1 MGESVE
7 GSVEQWLSESGRVW
21 RCRDKG
27 LSILPPALAD
37 IDTLQE
43 IDASMNDL
51 KFVNVSR
58 EGQWPALRKLM
69 LNDNELSTLPQPI
82 PHFSL
87 LTHLELADNQV
98 TQLGEEMGVLKGLE
112 VLDLHGNRLTALPDA
127 LASLTHL
134 RVLKLGFNQLSKAP
148 AWLGMLPA
156 LEVLDLQS
164 NRLTSLPVEL
174 SQLSSLKELYL
185 SKNKLLKLPVEYH
198 ALTQLKVLQLDQ
210 NDLVDPPQYMAKLTP
225 DHVLA
230 YLRAVAEESVTG
242 IDHFLEKNPAIQ
254 ALVNASD
261 SPRRPSVSGGTTP
274 LNSGSLRGG
283 SIPPPVAPRKAT
295 PPIPGAKKGFD
306 NRLGRSA
313 SVAYT
318 PQQLGR
324 PGPSPAAPKLRAR
337 TPSVVGERPE
347 AAAPAPVAGG
357 AEPNGDDSNS
367 HSTTT
372 SLPSSRTPRESLS
385 RALSKLLINN
395 ASLGRPKSEYGA
407 RNPIPFL
414 AEADAPPESV
424 AAQPAPSAASPVT
437 PDSIV
442 AQPGT
447 DVSRPSRKSM
457 TFMQAHRIFSEAEKA
472 QQQQQQQ
479 SKSRPASPG
488 PRNLPRSLSGNSD
501 HQVVDSTQ
509 KRRSAG
515 FTESPSVL
523 PPKPE
528 VVGVEKPIAVEPI
541 VEQPE
546 PAPVETVTSHVEV
559 LVAPTTNASVVATLP
574 EPKPDETN
582 GHKDSVSPVAQ
593 PADPTPS
600 DPIPTPTPVEDATVT
615 EPVTEIEAPKP
626 SDPVEVPSPDPA
638 PADTV
643 VPTDKPIDTAEGVVA
658 PEKPPKRKK
667 PKRTESHASSR
678 KSASGSDVREPAI
691 PEIEKISKKSKRNKK
706 ARQMDSDSD
715 RSELDASSPADAVS
729 EAETKDD
736 WLIDAAKA
744 KVKSLIEVPEE
755 QSAAWSV
762 ESGTKLNFFDAYS
775 PKSLSLVE
783 GDSWDD
789 YSRHFYQQEHFNF
802 ISFIKSTGEYLIVS
816 VLKQPDATGYKVF
829 IRSNNGDK
837 RAVLPASG
845 AAVWATAKDFKA
857 ALEKWPQ
864 VDNVLPSGISLSP
877 VLDAMFTKQLLAFER
892 KLVKTAI
899 KVGVVYRKAGQVTEN
914 EILGND
920 EASDEFY
927 NFMNCVA
934 DKVKLQGWDKYDG
947 GLDTKDNKTGKESY
961 HATYQGVE
969 IMFHVSTLL
978 PSAGNDPEEIQEK
991 KKAHIGNDYVVI
1003 VFVEGDEPF
1012 SPHVLQS
1019 KFNHVF
1025 IIVRKVPTIK
1035 KKVVYQISVAH
1046 RASVSVTPPS
1056 VPADSLFERSV
1067 DLRSYMLAKVINS
1080 ERTAIMSALSAQL
1093 KSIRTQ
1099 LMKMLFDKYKS
1110 SGGCCASGGGKKKG
1124 DDDRLLFD

>member
-1 MGESVE
+1 MMVYSF
-7 GSVEQWLSESGRVW
+7 
-21 RCRDKG
+21 
-27 LSILPPALAD
+27 
-37 IDTLQE
+37 IDLC
-43 IDASMNDL
+43 
-51 KFVNVSR
+51 
-58 EGQWPALRKLM
+58 
-69 LNDNELSTLPQPI
+69 
-82 PHFSL
+82 
-87 LTHLELADNQV
+87 V
-98 TQLGEEMGVLKGLE
+98 T
-112 VLDLHGNRLTALPDA
+112 
-127 LASLTHL
+127 
-134 RVLKLGFNQLSKAP
+134 
-148 AWLGMLPA
+148 
-156 LEVLDLQS
+156 
-164 NRLTSLPVEL
+164 
-174 SQLSSLKELYL
+174 
-185 SKNKLLKLPVEYH
+185 
-198 ALTQLKVLQLDQ
+198 
-210 NDLVDPPQYMAKLTP
+210 
-225 DHVLA
+225 
-230 YLRAVAEESVTG
+230 VTG

-254 ALVNASD
+254 ALVSASD
-261 SPRRPSVSGGTTP
+261 SPRRPSASGGGSP
-274 LNSGSLRGG
+274 FNSGSLRGG
-283 SIPPPVAPRKAT
+283 SIPPPVAARKA
-295 PPIPGAKKGFD
+295 PPVPGPKKGLD

-318 PQQLGR
+318 PAQLGR

-337 TPSVVGERPE
+337 TPSVVAERPE
-347 AAAPAPVAGG
+347 TAAPAPVAGADQG
-357 AEPNGDDSNS
+357 GDDSNS
-367 HSTTT
+367 HPS

-407 RNPIPFL
+407 RNAIPFL
-414 AEADAPPESV
+414 ADPDTGSEPVATQPPAV
-424 AAQPAPSAASPVT
+424 ASAVT
-437 PDSIV
+437 PDSIIPQGG
-442 AQPGT
+442 A

-457 TFMQAHRIFSEAEKA
+457 TFMQAHRIFSEAEKL
-472 QQQQQQQ
+472 QQQQQQT
-479 SKSRPASPG
+479 KSRPASPG

-501 HQVVDSTQ
+501 HQVVDASQ

-515 FTESPSVL
+515 FTDSPVVL
-523 PPKPE
+523 PPKP
-528 VVGVEKPIAVEPI
+528 GAEKPATVESI

-546 PAPVETVTSHVEV
+546 PAPSESGTSVVEV
-559 LVAPTTNASVVATLP
+559 LVAPIQIPAVVPALAETTPA
-574 EPKPDETN
+574 EPSPHD
-582 GHKDSVSPVAQ
+582 VQSPVAPLVAPEDPNATQNTQDSHPQ
-593 PADPTPS
+593 PPNDVSIVASLAEEPTPF
-600 DPIPTPTPVEDATVT
+600 DPID
-615 EPVTEIEAPKP
+615 
-626 SDPVEVPSPDPA
+626 VPSPNHSTD
-638 PADTV
+638 DTI
-643 VPTDKPIDTAEGVVA
+643 PTEPPKAVIEPVVA

-678 KSASGSDVREPAI
+678 KSASSVDVREPANHDAV
-691 PEIEKISKKSKRNKK
+691 EKAGKKPKRNKK
-706 ARQMDSDSD
+706 PRVKDSNSD
-715 RSELDASSPADAVS
+715 NSELDASAPADATS
-729 EAETKDD
+729 EVETKDD
-736 WLIDAAKA
+736 WLIDAGKA
-744 KVKSLIEVPEE
+744 KVKSLVEVPDD

-762 ESGTKLNFFDAYS
+762 EAGTKLNFFDAYS
-775 PKSLSLVE
+775 PRALSLVE

-816 VLKQPDATGYKVF
+816 VLKQPDTTGYKVF
-829 IRSNNGDK
+829 IRSNHGDK

-845 AAVWATAKDFKA
+845 AAAWATAKDFKS

-864 VDNVLPSGISLSP
+864 VDNVLPSGVTLSP

-934 DKVKLQGWDKYDG
+934 DKVTLQGWDKYDG
-947 GLDTKDNKTGKESY
+947 GLDTKDNKTGKEAY

-1025 IIVRKVPTIK
+1025 IIVRKVPSMK

-1099 LMKMLFDKYKS
+1099 LMKMLFDKYQA